1 MCGVATFCTGGELS
15 KFVRKANREFCE
27 SVSDKVWC
35 CLGLTAAWPMWDNPT
50 MTLTADSKKRVVLP
64 GAAPGDVFA
73 CERKGPEL
81 ILRRVHRAAS
91 PKKRTKEDVLKAI
104 RNWKSVPKVRWEQ
117 LRKMTREV

>member
-1 MCGVATFCTGGELS
+1 VESPRFAPAEQLT
-15 KFVRKANREFCE
+15 KFVRKANREFSE
-27 SVSDKVWC
+27 SVSDKVCSW
-35 CLGLTAAWPMWDNPT
+35 LGLTAAWAMWDNPT

-81 ILRRVHRAAS
+81 ILRRVHRRPS
-91 PKKRTKEDVLKAI
+91 QKKRTKEEVLKAI
-104 RNWKSVPKVRWEQ
+104 RNWKSVPKVRWEE